1 MIDEEQFVLLVT
13 RKLTGV
19 ATLEETDTL
28 EGMIGQHPELKERY
42 LDLEHYFKETQQ
54 PAAAETE
61 QALEKTWAKI
71 QAANVV
77 DTPTVIRSIGWRKYA
92 VVAAASTLLGAAL
105 FFFNQEKKQVA
116 SKPVHWIKQRNGN
129 ARKAYIE
136 LADGSKIW
144 LNAASQVTY
153 PEKFDSGN
161 RTVFL
166 EGEAFFDIA
175 PNTRPFMVHL
185 KNGTVKVLG
194 TSFNIKAYDNEPVQ
208 TAVITGK
215 VAFIPRY
222 EEAKKVSDTIVI
234 TPDIK
239 VTYTASSGT
248 IVKSTMIDKEDKAWT
263 EDRLIFRNATLE
275 EIGASLERK
284 FDKKVMFEADAPK
297 QFRLTGSFHNN
308 RLEDIMYYLSKSKAF
323 HYRITDSTLVIGD

>member
-19 ATLEETDTL
+19 ATLEEITTL
-28 EGMIGQHPELKERY
+28 EEMISRHPELKERY
-42 LDLEHYFKETQQ
+42 LHLEHYFRETQQ
-54 PAAAETE
+54 PAAADTE
-61 QALEKTWAKI
+61 QALERTWAKI
-71 QAANVV
+71 QAANTAAPAVV
-77 DTPTVIRSIGWRKYA
+77 RPIRWRKYA
-92 VVAAASTLLGAAL
+92 AVAAACALLGAAI
-105 FFFNQEKKQVA
+105 FFFNREKEQA
-116 SKPVHWIKQRNGN
+116 ESKPLHWVKQKNGN

-136 LADGSKIW
+136 LADGSVIW

-153 PEKFDSGN
+153 PQKFDSKS
-161 RTVFL
+161 RTVYL
-166 EGEAFFDIA
+166 EGEAFFEIA
-175 PNTRPFMVHL
+175 PSARPFIVHL
-185 KNGTVKVLG
+185 KKGTVKVLG

-208 TAVITGK
+208 TSVITGK

-239 VTYTASSGT
+239 VTYTASTGT

-275 EIGASLERK
+275 EIGAGLERK
-284 FDKKVMFEADAPK
+284 FDKKVLFEADAPK

-308 RLEDIMYYLSKSKAF
+308 SLEDIMYYLSKSKAF
-323 HYRITDSTLVIGD
+323 HYRITDSTLVIGE